1 MKKFFL
7 STGITKWQTWV
18 LALLI
23 FLVIF
28 LRTYHFHDWLL
39 FGDDQARDA
48 YVTNDVITGKSA
60 LPLAGPFMSYSGNSN
75 HSEEDSFHLGPIYY
89 YFQIIS
95 AKIFGSSP
103 DKLAY
108 PDLFF
113 AILSIPL
120 FYLFSRISFS
130 KNISLG
136 LTGLYAVSAYFI
148 EYSRFAWN
156 TNLIPFFVLLLLV
169 SLYKFLEKN
178 EKTGWIWVLSLGV
191 LFWPAF
197 QYP

>member
-1 MKKFFL
+1 
-7 STGITKWQTWV
+7 
-18 LALLI
+18 
-23 FLVIF
+23 
-28 LRTYHFHDWLL
+28 
-39 FGDDQARDA
+39 
-48 YVTNDVITGKSA
+48 
-60 LPLAGPFMSYSGNSN
+60 MSYSGNSN